1 MHLSGSSD
9 PARFELSPYKEP
21 AGTDRNAIRYLK
33 ERVAKQQRVIKAL
46 QETPMLPT
54 AVLRPPAPS
63 KDKRSRAILE
73 QGQGSYESRKLLEK
87 KRAKREQQAA
97 AVQEKKDKEDAREQK
112 LKHAARE
119 KRAAAAKWLAN
130 NRPRKSCQCKTE
142 GGTKC
147 SADGGGHLCMHCGIV
162 KKQPCRTAAC
172 MQKAAVL
179 GS

>member
-1 MHLSGSSD
+1 MSCSGMYKA
-9 PARFELSPYKEP
+9 PALC
-21 AGTDRNAIRYLK
+21 G
-33 ERVAKQQRVIKAL
+33 VAQ
-46 QETPMLPT
+46 
-54 AVLRPPAPS
+54 
-63 KDKRSRAILE
+63 
-73 QGQGSYESRKLLEK
+73 
-87 KRAKREQQAA
+87 
-97 AVQEKKDKEDAREQK
+97 VQEKKDKEDAREQK